1 MNWKDRRIHAIN
13 RITQKYNNG
22 FQYIE
27 EYSKVLKSTAKNKK
41 EYRKERE
48 ERWILTSGRV

>member
-13 RITQKYNNG
+13 RITKKYNNG
-22 FQYIE
+22 SLYID
-27 EYSKVLKSTAKNKK
+27 EYSNILKSKAKNKK
-41 EYRKERE
+41 EYKKEKE

>member
-1 MNWKDRRIHAIN
+1 MNWKNRRIHAIN

-22 FQYIE
+22 SMYID
-27 EYSKVLKSTAKNKK
+27 EYANVLKSKAKNKK

-48 ERWILTSGRV
+48 ERWILTNGRA

>member
-1 MNWKDRRIHAIN
+1 MNWKDKRIHAIN
-13 RITQKYNNG
+13 RITRKYNKG
-22 FQYIE
+22 SQYIE
-27 EYSKVLKSTAKNKK
+27 EYGYVLKSTAKNKK

>member
-13 RITQKYNNG
+13 RITKKYDNG
-22 FQYIE
+22 SQYVE
-27 EYSKVLKSTAKNKK
+27 EYDNVLRSKAKNKK
-41 EYRKERE
+41 EYKKERE